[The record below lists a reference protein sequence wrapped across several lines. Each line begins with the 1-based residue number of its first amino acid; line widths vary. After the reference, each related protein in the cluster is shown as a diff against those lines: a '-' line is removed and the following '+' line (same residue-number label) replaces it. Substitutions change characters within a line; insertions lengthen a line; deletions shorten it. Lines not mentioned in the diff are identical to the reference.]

1 MISLSAA
8 SPFLFDLSVLLKV
21 RAWYPFPIFSWSSGA
36 DVRVVYFTFCF
47 LANNRVSWCVINI
60 FVSIA
65 LEPVNYS
72 DIYYC

>member
-36 DVRVVYFTFCF
+36 DVRVVYFTF
-47 LANNRVSWCVINI
+47 
-60 FVSIA
+60 SIA